1 MLFRSMVMSLV
12 YNASPPGRAAEAVG
26 VRSTLM
32 HGSQTFIP
40 LLFGAMGSALGVTPV
55 FLVVAVSLT
64 TGAWL
69 QQRGSRR

>member
-1 MLFRSMVMSLV
+1 
-12 YNASPPGRAAEAVG
+12 
-26 VRSTLM
+26 M